1 MMAVSHQGK
10 WAVKMLVQVE
20 DLSGAWTGV
29 FSPQISH
36 SIHRSAADGG
46 FMPAGRRLPLEAF
59 IFSSPSRER
68 SLCPSVALLE
78 CPSGVLI
85 SRPPGAL
92 LFWFWAFFLG
102 GESVK
107 GDLCGLG
114 GDVVCCAGG
123 ACVLLVVYELCEVGS
138 FGEGEKEC
146 AGGRVYVCDPAQR
159 IFSCV
164 GEAIRII
171 PAARLFFTPSAIYPQ
186 TSWFGT
192 LRVYVVYMQIENYL
206 DFGIS
211 SRQVGG

>member
-1 MMAVSHQGK
+1 LGK
-10 WAVKMLVQVE
+10 YSTLCHICTRVLGQVE
-20 DLSGAWTGV
+20 L
-29 FSPQISH
+29 
-36 SIHRSAADGG
+36 
-46 FMPAGRRLPLEAF
+46 
-59 IFSSPSRER
+59 
-68 SLCPSVALLE
+68 
-78 CPSGVLI
+78 
-85 SRPPGAL
+85 
-92 LFWFWAFFLG
+92 WFWAFFLG

-146 AGGRVYVCDPAQR
+146 AGGRVYVYDPAQR

-186 TSWFGT
+186 TCWFGT